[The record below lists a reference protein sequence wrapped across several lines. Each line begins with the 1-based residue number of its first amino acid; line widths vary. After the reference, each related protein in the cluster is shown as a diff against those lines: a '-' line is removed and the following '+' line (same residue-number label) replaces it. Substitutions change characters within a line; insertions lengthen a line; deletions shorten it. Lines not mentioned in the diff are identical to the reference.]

1 MVWGCLLASLLTAT
15 AQPHVQVIDQPVL
28 AAEDGPLLGNG
39 DLSVSVYQTRDRLIY
54 RLGKGDVWDRRLDTS
69 DDPKPPHIDEIARGI
84 RDEGWKCDPYG
95 GGEPVALRGTKDPQ
109 RMKEICSGAPASYT
123 KRPYPCPKP
132 TGEVSLQLPPDLP
145 GLRVRHELTL
155 EEGILRTTCTWPTGF
170 TVRIEAFIPPSPNV
184 LMLSWTVEGW
194 SETTRMGHLYP
205 PVWPAVYRWRDPS
218 TLEYGQRFAA
228 DSRHG
233 EFLVFDH
240 AKCSPLPAPTVKR
253 LLDRPVIEQT
263 FAPEPTF
270 PGGFRYLLAPLA
282 SAPWQ
287 MQPVDLGVER
297 EARLR
302 GDAAK
307 ETLSGQL
314 AVAVPTD
321 SDPGGAEAE
330 LGRIVPVVT
339 AEGAHDRLR
348 AATRAAAAAFWSHS
362 SVTLDDPLLQSLWY
376 DTLHARRCT
385 NLAGKLPPG
394 LFLPST
400 VQDYSHWHGDWHT
413 NYNYQ
418 QPFYADYTAN
428 QVGMGDAFFTGM
440 DYMLQAGRL
449 IAQRYYGTRGAFIQL
464 SNYPIRAIDDP
475 LGAVPMGRMAYMTGW
490 CAANYWQRYRVTLD
504 RDWLAQVGY
513 PALRDL
519 GLFYLDFMKRGD
531 DGLYHIF
538 PSNQGEDGFTGD
550 PKDYTDR
557 EQVMTHARYCLRVAA
572 AAAEVLG
579 VDPELRAGWTER
591 LEQCAGDNG
600 HPPVKRDGLAKLF
613 ADWNPPEFGGG
624 RPYRQPDRG
633 AEDAQ
638 WPRPTEWVD
647 EWYPGQY
654 PIVAMGVLRAG
665 EFGPDRGY
673 CGLRRI
679 VERWR
684 HPNGLVWAMAL
695 ADYGHSGAWTET
707 LGIVAPLQEM
717 MLQSFGGVLRIFPAW
732 PASHDASFATFRAE
746 GAFLVS
752 AGIAKGVVGPVEIRS
767 ERGGVCR
774 LYSPWPAGLKVVDA
788 NGAAVPVNGPTD
800 GIVEF
805 ATTAG
810 GRYILS
816 AP

>member
-1 MVWGCLLASLLTAT
+1 MLWGCLLATLLCAP
-15 AQPHVQVIDQPVL
+15 AAHVQVIDQPVL
-28 AAEDGPLLGNG
+28 DAEDGPLLGNG
-39 DLSVSVYQTRDRLIY
+39 DLSVSVYQTRDKLVY
-54 RLGKGDVWDRRLDTS
+54 RLGKGDVWDRRLDTA
-69 DDPKPPHIDEIARGI
+69 DDPKPPHISEIARGI
-84 RDEGWKCDPYG
+84 RDEGWKCSPYG
-95 GGEPVALRGTKDPQ
+95 DGVPVALRGTKDPQ

-145 GLRVRHELTL
+145 GLTVRHELAF
-155 EEGILRTTCTWPTGF
+155 EEGILRTTCTWPLGF
-170 TVRIEAFIPPSPNV
+170 VVRIEAYIPPSPNV
-184 LMLSWTVEGW
+184 LVLRWSVEGW

-205 PVWPAVYRWRDPS
+205 PVWPAVYRWRDP
-218 TLEYGQRFAA
+218 TTREYGQRFAA

-240 AKCSPLPAPTVKR
+240 AKCTPLPPPTVKR
-253 LLDRPVIEQT
+253 IADRPVIEQT
-263 FAPEPTF
+263 FHGEPTF
-270 PGGFRYLLAPLA
+270 TQGFRYLLAPFC
-282 SAPWQ
+282 SAGWQ
-287 MQPVDLGVER
+287 PQPVDLGASG

-302 GDAAK
+302 CDAAK
-307 ETLSGQL
+307 ETTSGWL
-314 AVAVPTD
+314 AVAVPTE
-321 SDPGGAEAE
+321 SDAGGAEAE
-330 LGRIVPVVT
+330 LARLTPKLT
-339 AEGAHDRLR
+339 AEATLDEYR
-348 AATRAAAAAFWSHS
+348 AATRAAAAEFWARS
-362 SVTLDDPLLQSLWY
+362 SVTIDDPLLQSLWY

-385 NLAGKLPPG
+385 NAPGKLPPG

-428 QVGMGDAFFTGM
+428 QVAMGDAFFTGM

-449 IAQRYYGTRGAFIQL
+449 IASRYYGTRGAFIQL
-464 SNYPIRAIDDP
+464 TNYPIKAIDDP

-490 CAANYWQRYRVTLD
+490 CAANYWNRYRVTLD
-504 RDWLAQVGY
+504 REWLASTGY

-519 GLFYLDFMKRGD
+519 GLFYLDFMQRGD

-557 EQVMTHARYCLRVAA
+557 PQVMRHARYCLRVAA

-591 LEQCAGDNG
+591 LEKCAGDDG
-600 HPPVKRDGLAKLF
+600 KPPVKLDGVRRLF
-613 ADWNPPEFGGG
+613 AETNPPEFADG
-624 RPYRQPDRG
+624 RPYVAPNRG
-633 AEDAQ
+633 PEDAL
-638 WPRPTEWVD
+638 WPKPTEWLD
-647 EWYPGQY
+647 EWYAGQY
-654 PIVAMGVLRAG
+654 PIVAMGVLRGG
-665 EFGPDRGY
+665 EFGPERGY
-673 CGLRRI
+673 RGLRHI

-717 MLQSFGGVLRIFPAW
+717 MLQSYGGVLRLFPGW

-752 AGIAKGVVGPVEIRS
+752 AGITHGVVGPVAVRS
-767 ERGGVCR
+767 ERGGPCR
-774 LYSPWPAGLKVVDA
+774 LYSPWPDGLRVTDAAGAEVRA
-788 NGAAVPVNGPTD
+788 TGPAD
-800 GIVEF
+800 GIFEF

-810 GRYILS
+810 GVYRVT
-816 AP
+816 AK